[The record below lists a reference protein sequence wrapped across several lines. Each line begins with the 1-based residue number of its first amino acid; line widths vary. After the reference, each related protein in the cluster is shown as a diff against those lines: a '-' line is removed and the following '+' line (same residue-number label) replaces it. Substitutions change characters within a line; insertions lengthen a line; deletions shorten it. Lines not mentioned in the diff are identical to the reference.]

1 MKRIIM
7 RLHSSFGITTLG
19 ALLSAGF
26 LMACSDS
33 SQQTAG
39 QKLDQ
44 SVAMAQQKGSE
55 IKSDVKQGASE
66 LKDQASTMA
75 ADAKQTMGDAAI
87 SAEVNASLAKD
98 PALSVMKIDVDTVQG
113 KVTLSGTAPDAAA
126 QARATQ
132 LAQSVDGVT
141 GVDNRLVVK

>member
-1 MKRIIM
+1 M
-7 RLHSSFGITTLG
+7 RLHSYFKITTMV
-19 ALLSAGF
+19 AVLSTGF

-39 QKLDQ
+39 QKLDE
-44 SVAMAQQKGSE
+44 SVAVAQQKGNE
-55 IKSDVKQGASE
+55 LKSDVKQGASE

-75 ADAKQTMGDAAI
+75 SSAKQTMGDAAI
-87 SAEVNASLAKD
+87 TAEVNASLAKD
-98 PALSVMKIDVDTVQG
+98 SALSVMKIDVDTAQG

-132 LAQSVDGVT
+132 LAQGVEGVT